1 MIKKSRK
8 KLKYLENGKSF
19 QDEIKSIVYHFER
32 ALIKARKTLFLEGE
46 GPTLRKVVAIY
57 TTKKLVLSKR

>member
-1 MIKKSRK
+1 MIKKSRQ

-46 GPTLRKVVAIY
+46 GPT
-57 TTKKLVLSKR
+57 